1 MDPVKHAFEN
11 DLKKKMKS
19 GTSQVFDP
27 QNPYLIQVS
36 WQSKEKKMIC
46 DRLNH
51 CGIPAEIF
59 VGH

>member
-1 MDPVKHAFEN
+1 MIW
-11 DLKKKMKS
+11 KKKMKS